1 MHSKDN
7 NFSLKS
13 AIDTINI
20 SEKTEKSLKQDYN
33 NLKLN
38 FTKHPKTNF
47 SITELSYMFNGCSSL
62 NSISG
67 ISEWNIKDVPKFCIC
82 LGNAHHYY
90 LYLIYQNGILQM

>member
-7 NFSLKS
+7 NFSLKLS
-13 AIDTINI
+13 AIVTINI
-20 SEKTEKSLKQDYN
+20 SEKTEKSLKEDYN

-38 FTKHPKTNF
+38 FTKHPKTNI

-67 ISEWNIKDVPKFCIC
+67 ISEWNIKDVPKFCYMF
-82 LGNAHHYY
+82 AHHYY
-90 LYLIYQNGILQM
+90 HYLIYQNGILQM